1 MHPPIPAWAKRI
13 ARGRRAW
20 YYTSFDSDLRG
31 RRMKAEYGL
40 IFDVDGLIAN
50 TEPINAKVTIRILAE
65 RFGLKDVKDEDF
77 TLGYG
82 RGAEEYVKAGARV
95 HGLELTEEQARAAA
109 EVREHRLAQTVREEG
124 LPAFPGVLDLIHA
137 ALTQGDF
144 RLSIA
149 TSATRELS
157 EAILTAVKVPYE
169 RMAYVSGSD
178 VTKKKPD
185 PQIFLIAIRRL
196 GLPADRCVVF
206 EDAPSGVQA
215 AKAAGAKCIAVTNT
229 VSANELGG
237 ADLITDS
244 LEKVSL
250 QTIRKLID

>member
-1 MHPPIPAWAKRI
+1 MN
-13 ARGRRAW
+13 AR
-20 YYTSFDSDLRG
+20 
-31 RRMKAEYGL
+31 YGM
-40 IFDVDGLIAN
+40 IFDVDGLIGD
-50 TEPINAKVTIRILAE
+50 TEPINAKVTIRILE
-65 RFGLKDVKDEDF
+65 EKFGLSGIRPEDF
-77 TLGYG
+77 TAGYG
-82 RGAEEYVKAGARV
+82 RGAEQYVKVGARA
-95 HGLELTEEQARAAA
+95 HGLELTDEQAHELA
-109 EVREHRLAQTVREEG
+109 EIREHRLAETIRKEG

-137 ALTQGDF
+137 ALKAGGF

-157 EAILTAVKVPYE
+157 EAILTAVKVPFE

-178 VTKKKPD
+178 VKKKKPD
-185 PQIFLIAIRRL
+185 PQIFLIAIERL
-196 GLPADRCVVF
+196 GLPAARCVVF

-229 VSANELGG
+229 VPADQLDG

-250 QTIRKLID
+250 KTVREVVDQRR

>member
-1 MHPPIPAWAKRI
+1 M
-13 ARGRRAW
+13 
-20 YYTSFDSDLRG
+20 
-31 RRMKAEYGL
+31 

-50 TEPINAKVTIRILAE
+50 TEPINAKVTIRILDE
-65 RFGLKDVKDEDF
+65 MFGLRGVKDEDF

-82 RGAEEYVKAGARV
+82 KGAEAYVKAGARF
-95 HGLELTEEQARAAA
+95 HGLELTDEQAHAAA
-109 EVREHRLAQTVREEG
+109 EVREQRLAETVRKEG

-137 ALTQGDF
+137 ALAHGSF
-144 RLSIA
+144 RLAIA

-169 RMAYVSGSD
+169 RMVYVSGSD

-185 PQIFLIAIRRL
+185 PQIFLIAIERL
-196 GLPADRCVVF
+196 GLPATRCVVF

-229 VSANELGG
+229 VPAQELDG
-237 ADLITDS
+237 ADLICDS
-244 LEKVSL
+244 LKKVSL
-250 QTIRKLID
+250 KTVREIVD

>member
-1 MHPPIPAWAKRI
+1 M
-13 ARGRRAW
+13 
-20 YYTSFDSDLRG
+20 
-31 RRMKAEYGL
+31 YGM
-40 IFDVDGLIAN
+40 IFDVDGLIGD
-50 TEPINAKVTIRILAE
+50 TEPVNAKVTIRILDE
-65 RFGLKDVKDEDF
+65 MFGLKGVKDEDF
-77 TLGYG
+77 ALGYG
-82 RGAEEYVKAGARV
+82 RGAEAYVKAGARV
-95 HGLELTEEQARAAA
+95 HGLELTDEQVHAAA
-109 EVREHRLAQTVREEG
+109 EVREHRLAETIRKEG

-137 ALTQGDF
+137 ALKDGGF

-157 EAILTAVKVPYE
+157 EAILTAVNVPFE

-185 PQIFLIAIRRL
+185 PQIFLIAIERL
-196 GLPADRCVVF
+196 GLPAARCVVF

-215 AKAAGAKCIAVTNT
+215 AKAAKAKCIAVTNT
-229 VSANELGG
+229 VPAEELGD

-250 QTIRKLID
+250 QTVREILDR